1 VNALSFLCS
10 SAIYEPKTSDGLF
23 NNLLRNPWVI
33 CCFAH
38 LAQAKHSSSGACYNI
53 GDAGAE
59 WLRGYHAGQAAEKGN
74 SPGFSNANNADF
86 QSGFDQGFADSKRG
100 VNGPFC

>member
-1 VNALSFLCS
+1 MLFRFYALVLFMNQKQAMAFLIICFGILGSFVAS
-10 SAIYEPKTSDGLF
+10 P
-23 NNLLRNPWVI
+23 
-33 CCFAH
+33 H

-74 SPGFSNANNADF
+74 SPGFSNANSADF
-86 QSGFDQGFADSKRG
+86 QSGFDQVFADSKRG